1 MNFSLTP
8 YSIYDIPVSASE
20 PIIWMLLT
28 DTDMWILIRMNG
40 MSQLYI
46 NLLDFYTDLNK
57 NYADPDPDT
66 DEWNSNFWQFIFNIV
81 H

>member
-28 DTDMWILIRMNG
+28 DTDMWILIQMNG

-46 NLLDFYTDLNK
+46 NLLDFYTDLNMQIQTVIQM
-57 NYADPDPDT
+57 NGIA
-66 DEWNSNFWQFIFNIV
+66 IFGSLLLT
-81 H
+81 